1 MTYSLKKSSEHDNI
15 TYVYEYS
22 VNTAKLYD
30 LPRYGITKN
39 IKHPKKY
46 FELANR
52 IWVID
57 SDNSVRYA
65 KNRDTGIMT
74 PINHQELT
82 LVLLQAVVL

>member
-1 MTYSLKKSSEHDNI
+1 MTYSLKKSSEHVNI

-22 VNTAKLYD
+22 VDTAKLHD

-39 IKHPKKY
+39 IKAPTRMLY
-46 FELANR
+46 MANR

-65 KNRDTGIMT
+65 KNRNTGIMT
-74 PINHQELT
+74 PVNHQELT

>member
-1 MTYSLKKSSEHDNI
+1 MTHSLKKSGEHGNI

-22 VNTAKLYD
+22 VDTAKSHN

-39 IKHPKKY
+39 IKAPTHMLY
-46 FELANR
+46 MANR
-52 IWVID
+52 VWVID

-74 PINHQELT
+74 TVNHRELT